1 MESERCRHCS
11 HELRADRLFCP
22 GCGRAQDPSEL
33 RSISFNGFL
42 GNASLSPRME
52 RWHATGDPDYTAPES
67 EFPTPLL
74 DARNADLLS
83 IKDD

>member
-1 MESERCRHCS
+1 MTCGHCGTERTS
-11 HELRADRLFCP
+11 SQLFCP
-22 GCGRAQDPSEL
+22 NCGKAFSQREL
-33 RSISFNGFL
+33 RTIVFNGFS

-67 EFPTPLL
+67 EIPTAVL

-83 IKDD
+83 IKD